1 MTIDINPDRIVI
13 STHKEDIMKALGHF
27 FSEVFKGSATSEN
40 PNLHNE
46 WARARADA
54 ARFGPSHVAEID
66 AIFSRQS

>member
-1 MTIDINPDRIVI
+1 
-13 STHKEDIMKALGHF
+13 MKSLGKF
-27 FSEVFKGSATSEN
+27 FADVFKGSATSET